1 MYSNNLNNTYEYEC
15 ERRHDERRVA
25 AESQRLQDL
34 GGKRQLSLP
43 SFMTIMGVLAVLLA
57 VIRAI

>member
-15 ERRHDERRVA
+15 ERRHDERCAA
-25 AESQRLQDL
+25 AESQRLRDL
-34 GGKRQLSLP
+34 DGKRQLSRP